1 MKRISLL
8 LLVSLSDSPERLGC
22 NQRIHRS
29 GRRSLLCAL
38 AIALLPLF
46 STHATSSDAQTAP
59 ADMRIAQAVDLLAS
73 RSDADSLAAAAL
85 LGVAMNRDRSISLI
99 EKATTSAPERPD
111 LVWLQIQF
119 CQAKPACD
127 PEPME
132 ERLRSLDVRNGAD
145 WIGSLTRADK
155 ANDEQ
160 AKSAALAAISRSERL
175 DIYWTTLVARLSR
188 ATAKTKVVSITEAEI
203 SVIGILAAQ
212 AIPAYQ
218 VLSNACKGERLKR
231 DDVFEVCRGIANA
244 LQNGDT
250 YITEM
255 IGVAIAKRVWPE
267 NSPQWIEATE
277 ARRSFEYRAKYL
289 SQSDVWNAA
298 YTDQYLTLCAQ
309 NRREQDVY
317 KAELIAS
324 GENPDPP
331 PN

>member
-1 MKRISLL
+1 MRNLP
-8 LLVSLSDSPERLGC
+8 LS
-22 NQRIHRS
+22 
-29 GRRSLLCAL
+29 AL

-46 STHATSSDAQTAP
+46 SSLATSNG
-59 ADMRIAQAVDLLAS
+59 AQAVKVEMRMAHAADLLGS
-73 RSDADSLAAAAL
+73 RTDADSLAAASL
-85 LGVAMNRDRSISLI
+85 LGLARGRDRSLRLI
-99 EKATTSAPERPD
+99 EKATASAPERPD

-119 CQAKPACD
+119 CQAEPACD
-127 PEPME
+127 PEPTE
-132 ERLRSLDVRNGAD
+132 ERLRSLDVRNGAG

-155 ANDEQ
+155 RNDEQ

-175 DIYWTTLVARLSR
+175 DTYWTTLVARLSR
-188 ATAKTKVVSITEAEI
+188 ATAKTKIVSLAEAEI
-203 SVIGILAAQ
+203 FVIGILAAQ

-231 DDVFEVCRGIANA
+231 DDVVEVCRGIANA
-244 LQNGDT
+244 LQDGDT

-267 NSPQWIEATE
+267 SSPQWIEAME
-277 ARRSFEYRAKYL
+277 ARRLWEYRAKYL
-289 SQSDVWNAA
+289 SQSDAWNTAH
-298 YTDQYLTLCAQ
+298 TDEYLTLCAQ

-324 GENPDPP
+324 GKNPDPP

>member
-1 MKRISLL
+1 MQNVPLSAFAIVLFPFIS
-8 LLVSLSDSPERLGC
+8 
-22 NQRIHRS
+22 S
-29 GRRSLLCAL
+29 G
-38 AIALLPLF
+38 
-46 STHATSSDAQTAP
+46 ATSLDAQTEKVE
-59 ADMRIAQAVDLLAS
+59 MRMAHAADLLGS
-73 RSDADSLAAAAL
+73 RTDADSLAAAGL
-85 LGVAMNRDRSISLI
+85 LNLVKSRDRSLRLI
-99 EKATTSAPERPD
+99 EKATADAPERPD

-119 CQAKPACD
+119 CQA
-127 PEPME
+127 EPPCNPQPLE
-132 ERLRSLDVRNGAD
+132 ERLRSLDVRNGAG
-145 WIGSLTRADK
+145 WMGTLARADK

-188 ATAKTKVVSITEAEI
+188 ATAKTKAVSLTEAEI

-231 DDVFEVCRGIANA
+231 DDVMEVCRGIAKA
-244 LQNGDT
+244 LKDSDT

-267 NSPQWIEATE
+267 SSLQWKEAME
-277 ARRSFEYRAKYL
+277 ARRSWEYRANLL
-289 SQSDVWNAA
+289 SESDAWNAA
-298 YTDQYLTLCAQ
+298 HTDEYLTLCAQ

-324 GENPDPP
+324 GRNPDPP
-331 PN
+331 PD